1 MNYLSQMKKFLK
13 KNYKKIIIVCLIMIL
28 LSKKMYENFDL
39 DVVKAIET
47 KFNNVFTKLEDD
59 EVTIDKNLRVK
70 QLVSERLCIGRTC
83 IGEDQLKVLTEKLV
97 SGESL
102 CIGETCIGE
111 DQLKVLTGKKYFSLQ
126 SGRTNKRLKDN
137 EKNGSFD
144 EKNDIPA
151 TSMAI
156 KAIRDK
162 DERFASGEYNAE
174 NETKAAKEKIIE
186 NSILRGSGVG

>member
-13 KNYKKIIIVCLIMIL
+13 KNYKKIIIVSLIMMIL

-39 DVVKAIET
+39 NSLNVVKAMEA
-47 KFNNVFTKLEDD
+47 KFNNVFIKLEED
-59 EVTIDKNLRVK
+59 EVTIDKNLHVK
-70 QLVSERLCIGRTC
+70 NLCIGETC
-83 IGEDQLKVLTEKLV
+83 ISEDQLKVLV

-156 KAIRDK
+156 IAIRDK
-162 DERFASGEYNAE
+162 GDR
-174 NETKAAKEKIIE
+174 
-186 NSILRGSGVG
+186 L